1 MDLKD
6 FITNWLLASNSYDTN
21 AYLKMY
27 HEDAELDD
35 ASVGRIFKG
44 HSGIRKYFE
53 DYFIIYKTQT
63 RLVKLNIITPNK
75 VFIEV
80 EFSGEF
86 PEGRIGGAFDFTF
99 KGHKIKS
106 VKASLR

>member
-6 FITNWLLASNSYDTN
+6 FITDWLWASNSYDTN

-27 HEDAELDD
+27 QEDAELDD
-35 ASVGRIFKG
+35 VSIGHIFKG

-53 DYFIIYKTQT
+53 DYFIKYKTQT
-63 RLVKLNIITPNK
+63 RLVKLNIINPNK

-86 PEGRIGGAFDFTF
+86 PEGRIGGTFDFTF
-99 KGHKIKS
+99 KGHKIKT
-106 VKASLR
+106 VIASLK

>member
-1 MDLKD
+1 MDLND
-6 FITNWLLASNSYDTN
+6 FIKDWLWASNSYDTN

-27 HEDAELDD
+27 HEDAALDD
-35 ASVGRIFKG
+35 VSIGHIFKG

-63 RLVKLNIITPNK
+63 RLVKLNIINPNK

-86 PEGRIGGAFDFTF
+86 PEGRIGGTFDFTF
-99 KGHKIKS
+99 KGHKIKT
-106 VKASLR
+106 VIASLR

>member
-1 MDLKD
+1 MDLND
-6 FITNWLLASNSYDTN
+6 FIKDWLWASNSYDTN

-27 HEDAELDD
+27 HKDAALDD
-35 ASVGRIFKG
+35 VSIGHIFKG

-53 DYFIIYKTQT
+53 DYFIKYKTQT
-63 RLVKLNIITPNK
+63 RLVKLNIINPNK

-86 PEGRIGGAFDFTF
+86 PEGRIGGTFDFTF
-99 KGHKIKS
+99 KGHKIKT
-106 VKASLR
+106 VIASLR